1 MGTDD
6 HPAAEPDLNSRD
18 QLRFICLT
26 TDEITDRWFG
36 AWPAL
41 TYTRHSAPVQA
52 NGTIQTPMFRKPASL
67 IVAVAALALAP
78 VLSTEAVAQ
87 SRDQRQQSQERPS
100 PRVSPDEARRRG
112 GEAGGG
118 RPIDTRPRRDGDYSV
133 LVEREGRVREVVV
146 DGQTGRARQ
155 GGGDNDNNQRRRPN

>member
-1 MGTDD
+1 
-6 HPAAEPDLNSRD
+6 
-18 QLRFICLT
+18 
-26 TDEITDRWFG
+26 
-36 AWPAL
+36 
-41 TYTRHSAPVQA
+41 
-52 NGTIQTPMFRKPASL
+52 MFRKPASL

-87 SRDQRQQSQERPS
+87 SRDQRQQSQERPA

-112 GEAGGG
+112 GEAGRG

>member
-1 MGTDD
+1 
-6 HPAAEPDLNSRD
+6 
-18 QLRFICLT
+18 
-26 TDEITDRWFG
+26 
-36 AWPAL
+36 
-41 TYTRHSAPVQA
+41 
-52 NGTIQTPMFRKPASL
+52 MFRKPASL
-67 IVAVAALALAP
+67 IVAAAALALAP

-87 SRDQRQQSQERPS
+87 SRGERDRPQSEERRS
-100 PRVSPDEARRRG
+100 PRVSPDEARRSG
-112 GEAGGG
+112 GQYG

>member
-1 MGTDD
+1 
-6 HPAAEPDLNSRD
+6 
-18 QLRFICLT
+18 
-26 TDEITDRWFG
+26 
-36 AWPAL
+36 
-41 TYTRHSAPVQA
+41 
-52 NGTIQTPMFRKPASL
+52 MFRKPASL

-87 SRDQRQQSQERPS
+87 SRDQRQPSQSRERPA

-118 RPIDTRPRRDGDYSV
+118 RVIDTQPRRNGDYSV

-146 DGQTGRARQ
+146 DGQTGRTRQ
-155 GGGDNDNNQRRRPN
+155 GGNDDNNQRRRPN

>member
-1 MGTDD
+1 
-6 HPAAEPDLNSRD
+6 
-18 QLRFICLT
+18 
-26 TDEITDRWFG
+26 
-36 AWPAL
+36 
-41 TYTRHSAPVQA
+41 
-52 NGTIQTPMFRKPASL
+52 MFRKPASL
-67 IVAVAALALAP
+67 IVAVAALAFAP

-87 SRDQRQQSQERPS
+87 SRDQRDRQQSQERPA

-112 GEAGGG
+112 GEAGRG

-155 GGGDNDNNQRRRPN
+155 GGGDNDNNNQRRRPN

>member
-1 MGTDD
+1 
-6 HPAAEPDLNSRD
+6 
-18 QLRFICLT
+18 
-26 TDEITDRWFG
+26 
-36 AWPAL
+36 
-41 TYTRHSAPVQA
+41 
-52 NGTIQTPMFRKPASL
+52 MFRKPASL
-67 IVAVAALALAP
+67 IVVVAALALAP

-87 SRDQRQQSQERPS
+87 SRDQRPQSQERPA

-112 GEAGGG
+112 GEAGRG

-155 GGGDNDNNQRRRPN
+155 SSDNDNNQRRRPN

>member
-1 MGTDD
+1 
-6 HPAAEPDLNSRD
+6 
-18 QLRFICLT
+18 
-26 TDEITDRWFG
+26 
-36 AWPAL
+36 
-41 TYTRHSAPVQA
+41 
-52 NGTIQTPMFRKPASL
+52 MFSKPASL

-87 SRDQRQQSQERPS
+87 SRDQRPQSQERPA

-118 RPIDTRPRRDGDYSV
+118 RVIDTQPRRNGDYSV

-146 DGQTGRARQ
+146 HGQTGRARQ
-155 GGGDNDNNQRRRPN
+155 GGDDNSQRRRPN